1 MTATTKNRNTQSR
14 GGNRRGYLIGA
25 NVRAFA
31 GAIAVL
37 NAAGYCVPATT
48 ATGRIA
54 VGRFA
59 HGLDNTGGADGAETV
74 EVERGIFRF
83 ENSAAGDAIGLAD
96 IGKRCYLVDDQTVAK
111 THGTNTRS
119 VAGFVDDVDE
129 HGVWVLIDPTS
140 GAAA

>member
-96 IGKRCYLVDDQTVAK
+96 IARDRRQLGMSGSRPVNMRQNAS
-111 THGTNTRS
+111 RS
-119 VAGFVDDVDE
+119 
-129 HGVWVLIDPTS
+129 HS
-140 GAAA
+140 MC